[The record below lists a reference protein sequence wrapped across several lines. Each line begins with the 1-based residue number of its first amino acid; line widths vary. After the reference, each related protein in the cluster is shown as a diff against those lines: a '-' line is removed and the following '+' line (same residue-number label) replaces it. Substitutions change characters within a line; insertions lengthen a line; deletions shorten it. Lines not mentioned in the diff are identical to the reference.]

1 MFEGKQVKIRKLA
14 EKKKSGKIVQHLGD
28 KDMNVVL
35 AAVAG
40 LGECGDETAY
50 NALVPLLHNQNAPL
64 RAAAA
69 AEALGKT
76 GNSAASTHLRY
87 QLKNESDPS
96 VQKAIHSALTMLAD
110 AR

>member
-1 MFEGKQVKIRKLA
+1 MFEGKQEKIRKLA

-69 AEALGKT
+69 EALGKT

>member
-1 MFEGKQVKIRKLA
+1 M
-14 EKKKSGKIVQHLGD
+14 
-28 KDMNVVL
+28 
-35 AAVAG
+35 
-40 LGECGDETAY
+40 
-50 NALVPLLHNQNAPL
+50 PLLHNQNAPL
-64 RAAAA
+64 RAAA